1 MPRFLVASILVLA
14 LIAGSLCSP
23 ALAAPAKKKPVRKA
37 PARAAASNLPLG
49 DRDVARELERVLT
62 AKNAPADSE
71 SVLVAVRAAYAKM
84 DFRPAWTSEGTL
96 RSAADELIA
105 VLTSADRYGLVAA
118 DYPVDALREG
128 AERIRS
134 AAPGDTARS
143 PEALARWDL
152 LASESFVRFVTQVS
166 GGRAR
171 PRELYTEWYSPSRRV
186 DAAAL
191 LVRSVGEGNVRE
203 LATSIEPPHPG
214 YRNLKNAYARYLE
227 VAAKGGWGQVAYGD
241 SLKRNQKDDRVEP
254 LRKRLVAS
262 GDLSARKAKGKKFDD
277 SVREA
282 IQRFQ
287 RRHGIAASGVTDSET
302 VDLMNVPV
310 EERLREMQLNL
321 ERWRWLPDD
330 FGPFYLSVNIPEFTL
345 RVMDQGHMAD
355 SMRVIVGRYYH
366 PTPVF
371 YDSITTIVLNPD
383 WAVPAAIAREE
394 LLPLVQRDSSY
405 FGRQNIRVYRN
416 VGGKLREI
424 PADTVHW
431 GEVTKT
437 EFPYTLRQD
446 PGPGNPLGRIK
457 FLLPNPY
464 DIYLHDTPS
473 TELFA
478 QTRRDFSYG
487 CVRLSRPFDLAHD
500 LLDPASWPQARIDT
514 MIASGRSDTL
524 SVDPPVPVFITYW
537 TAWVDEA
544 GEVQFRDD
552 VYRIDFRQDWAWKQ
566 RDKKAGLQ
574 VSAETQAP
582 GQR

>member
-1 MPRFLVASILVLA
+1 MA
-14 LIAGSLCSP
+14 LIAALVSSP
-23 ALAAPAKKKPVRKA
+23 SAAPAKKPVRK
-37 PARAAASNLPLG
+37 PAATRPAAAPLG
-49 DRDVARELERVLT
+49 DAAVGREIERLVTAR
-62 AKNAPADSE
+62 NAPADSE
-71 SVLVAVRAAYAKM
+71 SIRVAVRVAYDKM
-84 DFRPAWTSEGTL
+84 DFRPAWTSEGIL
-96 RSAADELIA
+96 RSAADELVT
-105 VLTSADRYGLVAA
+105 VLTSADSYGLVPG
-118 DYPVDALREG
+118 DYPIEELREG

-134 AAPGDTARS
+134 ASPGDTARS
-143 PEALARWDL
+143 AEALARWDL

-171 PRELYTEWYSPSRRV
+171 PRELYTDWYTASRRV

-191 LVRSVGEGNVRE
+191 LVRAVGEGNVRE

-214 YRNLKNAYARYLE
+214 YRSLKNAYARYLE
-227 VAAKGGWGQVAYGD
+227 VAAKGGWGEVPYGD
-241 SLKRNQKDDRVEP
+241 SLRRNQKSDRVEA

-277 SVREA
+277 TVRDA
-282 IQRFQ
+282 IVRFQ
-287 RRHGIAASGVTDSET
+287 ARHGILATGVADSGT
-302 VDLMNVPV
+302 VELMNVPV
-310 EERLREMQLNL
+310 AERLREMQLNL

-345 RVMDQGHMAD
+345 RVMNQGRMAD

-383 WAVPAAIAREE
+383 WSVPASIAREE
-394 LLPLVQRDSSY
+394 LLPLAQRDSSY
-405 FGRQNIRVYRN
+405 FARQGIRVYRSL
-416 VGGKLREI
+416 GGHQREI

-431 GEVTKT
+431 ADITKD
-437 EFPYTLRQD
+437 EFSYQLRQD

-457 FLLPNPY
+457 FLLPNVY

-473 TELFA
+473 TELFV
-478 QTRRDFSYG
+478 QSRRDFSYG
-487 CVRLSRPFDLAHD
+487 CVRVSRPFDLAQD
-500 LLDPASWPQARIDT
+500 LLDPATWPRAKIDT
-514 MIASGRSDTL
+514 LVASGRTETITIE
-524 SVDPPVPVFITYW
+524 PPVPVFIQYW
-537 TAWVDEA
+537 TAWVDEL

-566 RDKKAGLQ
+566 RDKKLGIAVDEASTSP
-574 VSAETQAP
+574 VSA